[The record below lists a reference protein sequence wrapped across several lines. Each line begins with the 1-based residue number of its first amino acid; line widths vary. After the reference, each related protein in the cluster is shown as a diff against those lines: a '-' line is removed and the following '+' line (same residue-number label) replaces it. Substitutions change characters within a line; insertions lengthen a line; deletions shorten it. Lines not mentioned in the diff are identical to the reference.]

1 MSCKAD
7 DDGDKGDKGTR
18 RALKFH
24 TPRHLHQEQASSAE
38 VTWVRQLK
46 KKHLPRGGRSRL

>member
-1 MSCKAD
+1 MTCKAD

-24 TPRHLHQEQASSAE
+24 TPRRPSPEQASSAE
-38 VTWVRQLK
+38 VTWLRQLK